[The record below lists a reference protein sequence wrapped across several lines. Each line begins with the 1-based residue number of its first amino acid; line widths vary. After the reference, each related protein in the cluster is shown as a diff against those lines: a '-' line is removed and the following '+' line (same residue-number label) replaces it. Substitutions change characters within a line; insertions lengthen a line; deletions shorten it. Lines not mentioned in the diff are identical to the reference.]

1 MLHAL
6 KSIILPRK
14 DPAEDLDG
22 GMILGKVHK
31 EPFMRALSSPII
43 SNSQSWKKMLCSGFI
58 SPGECSLEVFSSR
71 SVIYFKEKKNIK
83 SIVFVLVMQIGL
95 IK

>member
-43 SNSQSWKKMLCSGFI
+43 SNSGIIKISLPQYTDLSSSVKFWGYMLISVDLKKGHLTGSYKQS
-58 SPGECSLEVFSSR
+58 
-71 SVIYFKEKKNIK
+71 
-83 SIVFVLVMQIGL
+83 
-95 IK
+95 

>member
-14 DPAEDLDG
+14 DPSEDLDG

-43 SNSQSWKKMLCSGFI
+43 SNSGERPMRSTDQVTV
-58 SPGECSLEVFSSR
+58 SPLTLFCGDGQIFSS
-71 SVIYFKEKKNIK
+71 
-83 SIVFVLVMQIGL
+83 
-95 IK
+95 